1 MTDAPA
7 AKRRFSAPIA
17 AQIVALLICG
27 VAVGQIV
34 TLLIV
39 FLTPPPRPSAYRIS
53 EIADA
58 LDGQIVKPRDGRPL
72 VLAVSAPPAADNDA
86 HHAFAN
92 AARLELADLLKV
104 SDDRVRLSI
113 DRPMGPFLGASVL
126 SLRGRP
132 MGPPGA
138 AGGPNGRPFGG
149 DWRHPPG
156 FGMASGAEPIF
167 GDFKAALRQSS
178 GEWVVVAPA
187 PEPFPTAWQSRLIVW
202 FLACLAVLA
211 PAGYL
216 FARRLVAPIG
226 AFARAA
232 DRLGRDPSAPQL
244 ELSGPAEIGTAARA
258 FNEMQARLKRYI
270 EDRTSMIGAISHDLR
285 TPLTRIR
292 FKIESAEPALRASV
306 GSDLDQMEAMISGV
320 LSFVRDAS
328 YARDRT
334 AIDLLSV
341 LECAVDDAR
350 ASGAETDLSSSGQ
363 PTVDGDALALRR
375 LFANLIDNAVKY
387 GHRVRV
393 RLYADGPT
401 AVTEVTDDGPGLP
414 SSELERVFEPFYR
427 AEPSRNRETGG
438 IGLGLAV
445 ARSIARAH
453 GGDVRLQSGTSGL
466 TATVRLPTTA
476 IPGRRADI
484 TPAPS
489 LSPSVP

>member
-1 MTDAPA
+1 M
-7 AKRRFSAPIA
+7 
-17 AQIVALLICG
+17 
-27 VAVGQIV
+27 
-34 TLLIV
+34 
-39 FLTPPPRPSAYRIS
+39 
-53 EIADA
+53 
-58 LDGQIVKPRDGRPL
+58 
-72 VLAVSAPPAADNDA
+72 
-86 HHAFAN
+86 
-92 AARLELADLLKV
+92 
-104 SDDRVRLSI
+104 
-113 DRPMGPFLGASVL
+113 
-126 SLRGRP
+126 
-132 MGPPGA
+132 
-138 AGGPNGRPFGG
+138 
-149 DWRHPPG
+149 
-156 FGMASGAEPIF
+156 
-167 GDFKAALRQSS
+167 
-178 GEWVVVAPA
+178 
-187 PEPFPTAWQSRLIVW
+187 W

-270 EDRTSMIGAISHDLR
+270 EDRTSMIAAISHDLR

-453 GGDVRLQSGTSGL
+453 GGDVRLHSGTGGL

-476 IPGRRADI
+476 IPGRRANI
-484 TPAPS
+484 SPAPS
-489 LSPSVP
+489 LSQSVRRPPRRSSRAGSSPMPRSTFGALENWMSA